1 METVLKLYALGAAGN
16 PCGKFDSPLDIA
28 TIMRHSAEQGIW
40 QSVFAGLKQAVKN
53 GDVKITEEQ
62 LSLFEGFNKQL
73 IINCIQ
79 RQQKWDGIKAIIGKM
94 EDEGIK
100 CCVLKGET
108 LAVLYQTPECRASG
122 DVDLLISEKDEPRA
136 LEILRES
143 GFEVEIRAKSGNH
156 DECFHESLGALEL
169 HVSLYYDIMQDVWFD
184 NQEMITEPFRKVG
197 DVWALGIT
205 DGYIYTLLHAVKHF
219 LSNGLCVKQIMDV
232 LLYEKAYRSEID
244 FERVNK
250 LLTHLKYKSFSDSLK
265 SFGLK
270 YFGFKKE
277 DFSEFQY
284 DENLAAKILN
294 DVFEGGLFGK
304 KEERSDFFEIYNAYR
319 FSTFKKENFNE
330 FMTAWRRKNVIK
342 SMSFSCDNMKI
353 RYPYVN
359 KKLYLLPVAWLNHV
373 FVIIKTGLKRF
384 RLVKQSLNYTAP
396 KGEDTAVIEKRI
408 ALFKEFDMI

>member
-1 METVLKLYALGAAGN
+1 
-16 PCGKFDSPLDIA
+16 
-28 TIMRHSAEQGIW
+28 
-40 QSVFAGLKQAVKN
+40 
-53 GDVKITEEQ
+53 
-62 LSLFEGFNKQL
+62 
-73 IINCIQ
+73 
-79 RQQKWDGIKAIIGKM
+79 
-94 EDEGIK
+94 
-100 CCVLKGET
+100 
-108 LAVLYQTPECRASG
+108 
-122 DVDLLISEKDEPRA
+122 
-136 LEILRES
+136 
-143 GFEVEIRAKSGNH
+143 
-156 DECFHESLGALEL
+156 
-169 HVSLYYDIMQDVWFD
+169 
-184 NQEMITEPFRKVG
+184 
-197 DVWALGIT
+197 
-205 DGYIYTLLHAVKHF
+205 IYTLLHAVKHF